1 VICNGAPLMSRYSA
15 ATTVASVAVF
25 LLAAGCSTVER
36 PRTDGQEA
44 RTVDEALKD
53 AEIGDVVRIQS
64 RMLVWRDEARLCD
77 QSAGDSI
84 PNYCGELDSL
94 LVQGVPLDELDL
106 VEQGDTG
113 ALEGNV
119 DVVVRFVDEK
129 LVDFVEDA
137 SAADEPTSSS
147 SAVLEPTSIREAL
160 ASVVPGEQVRVQ
172 AVLVT
177 EDDVPFLCDSVED
190 SDPEQCSEPSVEI
203 VGAPLDDL
211 GLTERRGELAGEVD
225 IVITLEGKTATYV
238 GLGTGSETT
247 TREP

>member
-1 VICNGAPLMSRYSA
+1 MSRFRA
-15 ATTVASVAVF
+15 ASTVASVAVF
-25 LLAAGCSTVER
+25 LLVAGCSTVER

-64 RMLVWRDEARLCD
+64 RLFFWRDEARLCD
-77 QSAGDSI
+77 RPAGDSI
-84 PNYCGELDSL
+84 PSYCGELDSL

-119 DVVVRFVDEK
+119 DVVVRFVDEQV
-129 LVDFVEDA
+129 VDFVEDA

-147 SAVLEPTSIREAL
+147 PSVLEPTTIREAL
-160 ASVVPGEQVRVQ
+160 ATVEPGEQVRVQ

-177 EDDVPFLCDSVED
+177 EDDVPFLCDSVAD
-190 SDPEQCSEPSVEI
+190 SDPEQCSKPKVEV
-203 VGAPLDDL
+203 VGAPIDDL
-211 GLTERRGELAGEVD
+211 GLNEHRSELAGEVD
-225 IVITLEGKTATYV
+225 IVITIEDKTATFV
-238 GLGTGSETT
+238 GLGSETT